1 MSCLSIAPGRVNLL
15 GEHVDYNDGVVLP
28 VAIDRAVRL
37 MAEPLSHHQV
47 IVEAPAFDQNVVFD
61 LRQLHEKC
69 DAAGN
74 PLPSWA
80 LYPAGVAWALQEH
93 GLTVRG
99 IRAKILLDIP
109 IGAGLSSSAAL
120 EVSFATLWQMLG
132 GWSVDRM
139 TLARICQQAENQ
151 YVGMK
156 CGLMD
161 QFACL
166 YGVPGCALYFD
177 TRSLE
182 WKAVALPA
190 NTVIVVADSGVRHE
204 LVGSAYNERRAAC
217 EQAVRLLKQKMSQI
231 KALRDVSPAELS
243 QYRHL
248 LPEVIYRRA
257 RHVVDECARV
267 ERALEYLLAGDAAAF
282 GQLMFDGHASQRD
295 FYEISCRES
304 DILVEIGASLPGCLG
319 MRQTGGG
326 FGGCSVALVLQER
339 ACQFISRL
347 REKYLQATGIHSE
360 VYLCRASKGA
370 RVSADDQ
377 LSGQAS

>member
-15 GEHVDYNDGVVLP
+15 GEHVDYNEGAVLP

-37 MAEPLSHHQV
+37 TAEPLLHHQV
-47 IVEAPAFDQNVVFD
+47 IVEAPAFNQEVVFD
-61 LRQLHEKC
+61 LCQLQEKR

-74 PLPSWA
+74 PLPPWA

-99 IRAKILLDIP
+99 IRAKILSDIP

-120 EVSFATLWQMLG
+120 EVSFAVLWQMLG

-139 TLARICQQAENQ
+139 TLARICQEAESQ

-161 QFACL
+161 QFVCL
-166 YGVPGCALYFD
+166 HGVQGCALYFD

-190 NTVIVVADSGVRHE
+190 DIAIVVADSGVRHE
-204 LVGSAYNERRAAC
+204 LVGSAYNERRAVC
-217 EQAVRLLKQKMSQI
+217 EQAVRLLQQEMPEI
-231 KALRDVSPAELS
+231 HALRDVSPADLS
-243 QYRHL
+243 KHRHL
-248 LPEVIYRRA
+248 LTESIYRRA
-257 RHVVDECARV
+257 RHVVEECVRV
-267 ERALEYLLAGDAAAF
+267 QQALECLIKGDAVAF
-282 GQLMFDGHASQRD
+282 GQLMFEGHASQRD
-295 FYEISCRES
+295 FYEVSCRES

-326 FGGCSVALVLQER
+326 FGGCSVALVREEHVY
-339 ACQFISRL
+339 QFTSQL
-347 REKYLQATGIHSE
+347 RDKYFQATGIHSE
-360 VYLCRASKGA
+360 VYLCRASEGA
-370 RVSADDQ
+370 RVLADDQ
-377 LSGQAS
+377 LSGQIS